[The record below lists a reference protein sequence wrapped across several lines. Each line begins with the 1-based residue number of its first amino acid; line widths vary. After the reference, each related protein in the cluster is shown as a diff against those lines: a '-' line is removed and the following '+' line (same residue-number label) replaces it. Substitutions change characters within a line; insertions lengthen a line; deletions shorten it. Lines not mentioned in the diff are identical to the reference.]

1 MNMNVEQVYP
11 QVKNIVADVLAVD
24 EDEVGLKD
32 GLIKKLGAES
42 IDFLDLIFR
51 LEKEFK
57 IKIPRGQIEKEARG
71 TLSEAEFEKSG
82 VLTEAGIEALK
93 KYMPEISADNF
104 KSGMLTAEIPTL
116 FTVETVCKLVTRA
129 QEKQSA
135 TQ

>member
-1 MNMNVEQVYP
+1 MNVEQVYP

-32 GLIKKLGAES
+32 SLIKKLGAES

-51 LEKEFK
+51 LEREFG

-71 TLSEAEFEKSG
+71 TLTQDEFEKKG
-82 VLTEAGIEALK
+82 VITEAGIEALK
-93 KYMPEISADNF
+93 KYMPEVAASDF
-104 KSGMLTAEIPTL
+104 KPNMLSAEIPAL

-129 QEKQSA
+129 KEKQSA
-135 TQ
+135 K